1 MYIVRIGDCWSV
13 VATEMVSMIG
23 VEEVIARRPARA
35 ARDWNC
41 IAEMA
46 G

>member
-1 MYIVRIGDCWSV
+1 MTGAD
-13 VATEMVSMIG
+13 
-23 VEEVIARRPARA
+23 EVIARRPARA